1 MKKIVLLSSLVAL
14 LFSSCSS
21 DDSPSHEDT
30 SNVLLQK
37 TITYGLDGSYE
48 TLYIYD
54 GKKLLEARNIKE
66 NKKFSYQGENTTKI
80 SWYDNP
86 DTDNTLS
93 QYVDFEYTA
102 DGKLKKFNQHSSYP
116 LAVDFTY
123 VGRDTVNFVA
133 VAARSAYNFT
143 GYFLVK
149 DNEITEYVYL
159 NGGTPRPSV
168 RYQYD
173 NKNHPLKNVTG
184 YNKLSLFHYFYNSA
198 HFNGFTTNIG
208 SSKNCISNSL
218 IANPNVVEIMNTY
231 EYNDKGF
238 PKTINKDSNTAADH
252 LFY

>member
-1 MKKIVLLSSLVAL
+1 MKKIVLLSCFAAL

-21 DDSPSHEDT
+21 DDVPSHEDT

-37 TITYGLDGSYE
+37 TITYGLGESYE
-48 TLYIYD
+48 TIYKYD
-54 GKKLLEARNIKE
+54 GKKLLEARSIKE
-66 NKKFSYQGENTTKI
+66 NKKFEYQGNNISKI

-86 DTDNTLS
+86 DTSNTLS
-93 QYVDFEYTA
+93 QYVDFEYTP
-102 DGKLKKFNQHSSYP
+102 DGKLKKFSQHSSYP
-116 LAVDFTY
+116 LAVEFTY
-123 VGRDTVNFVA
+123 ANRDTVNFVA
-133 VAARSAYNFT
+133 IAARNSYNFT

-173 NKNHPLKNVTG
+173 SKNHPLKNVTG
-184 YNKLSLFHYFYNSA
+184 YNKLALFHYFYNSV
-198 HFNGFTTNIG
+198 HFNGFTTNVG

-218 IANPNVVEIMNTY
+218 ISDPNVVEIMNTY
-231 EYNDKGF
+231 EYNEKGF
-238 PKTINKDSNTAADH
+238 PKTINKDSNTADH

>member
-1 MKKIVLLSSLVAL
+1 MKKIALLSCFAAL

-21 DDSPSHEDT
+21 DDATPQNDT
-30 SNVLLQK
+30 SDVLLQK
-37 TITYGLDGSYE
+37 TITYSLGTSYE
-48 TLYIYD
+48 TIYKYD
-54 GKKLLEARNIKE
+54 GKKILEARNSKE
-66 NKKFSYQGENTTKI
+66 NKKFEYQNNNISKI

-86 DTDNTLS
+86 DTDNSLS
-93 QYVDFEYTA
+93 QYVDFEYTT
-102 DGKLKKFNQHSSYP
+102 DGKLKKFSQHSSYP
-116 LAVDFTY
+116 LAVEFTY

-133 VAARSAYNFT
+133 IAARNSYNFT

-173 NKNHPLKNVTG
+173 SKNHPLKNVTG
-184 YNKLSLFHYFYNSA
+184 YNKLALFHYFYNSV
-198 HFNGFTTNIG
+198 HFNGFTTNVG

-218 IANPNVVEIMNTY
+218 ISDPNVVEIMNTY
-231 EYNDKGF
+231 EYNEKGF
-238 PKTINKDSNTAADH
+238 PKTINKDSNTADH